1 MESQILFE
9 FGSGYPVQVKCY
21 RAFCS
26 VIQDILR
33 VYYVIR
39 ETVMNVFFHGTLN
52 SVKQKV
58 IELLF
63 KQLSSRFVKQKS
75 LWYHGSA
82 LCKTLKGF

>member
-1 MESQILFE
+1 MESQIKFE

-26 VIQDILR
+26 VIRDILLVHYVICVIR
-33 VYYVIR
+33 VIR
-39 ETVMNVFFHGTLN
+39 EALMNVYFPGTLN

-75 LWYHGSA
+75 LW
-82 LCKTLKGF
+82 